1 VVAAA
6 LRIHFFLRLFPRC
19 ATVVP
24 RQHELLPSFCFSLA
38 CISGMCAPYTR
49 ASKTVFA
56 FFAVCLSVPCREVLL
71 VGRVVLRVLIPFFFF
86 AVALPRFRLLV
97 MPTTVSVCC
106 SVPAFTALFFDS
118 RLSSLSF
125 SLFFFCHFSG
135 WRKSFLSLPVA
146 SATPCEVNVCFCHQ
160 RRQERRRTI
169 QRKSSTKA
177 NKQKRQ
183 ACVLR

>member
-71 VGRVVLRVLIPFFFF
+71 VGRVVLRVLIPFFF
-86 AVALPRFRLLV
+86 
-97 MPTTVSVCC
+97 
-106 SVPAFTALFFDS
+106 S
-118 RLSSLSF
+118 RLRCRDSGCLLCLPLCLCVVLYRPLRRCFSTVDCRLYLFRSFFFVISLAGESLSF
-125 SLFFFCHFSG
+125 PFPL
-135 WRKSFLSLPVA
+135 
-146 SATPCEVNVCFCHQ
+146 
-160 RRQERRRTI
+160 RRLHRV
-169 QRKSSTKA
+169 K
-177 NKQKRQ
+177 
-183 ACVLR
+183 